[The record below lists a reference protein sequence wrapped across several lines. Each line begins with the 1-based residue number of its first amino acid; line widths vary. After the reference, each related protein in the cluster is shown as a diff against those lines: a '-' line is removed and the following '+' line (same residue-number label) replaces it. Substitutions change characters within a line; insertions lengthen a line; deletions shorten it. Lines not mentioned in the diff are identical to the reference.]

1 MLALLKVLFLSLPQS
16 RRYRVVFYKIHIK
29 RYILSL
35 AHTLTFLCSCTASP
49 AFHRSTPRP
58 DLHRDSFS
66 AAWLTKI
73 IIYEIRTSISVQ
85 LQLESALSLGMQMS
99 CAESSRDRRDSKS
112 NHGFAMWFLLWML
125 STITERVKG
134 TEIRHN
140 FMWFTQFP
148 KAKQEVICN
157 GKPALAC
164 QKIPPIPGLRCFICP
179 TMCLC

>member
-35 AHTLTFLCSCTASP
+35 AHALTFLCSCTASL

-85 LQLESALSLGMQMS
+85 LQLESALSLGMQRAPKTGEIPNQTMDLP
-99 CAESSRDRRDSKS
+99 C
-112 NHGFAMWFLLWML
+112 GFCFECFLP
-125 STITERVKG
+125 S
-134 TEIRHN
+134 
-140 FMWFTQFP
+140 
-148 KAKQEVICN
+148 
-157 GKPALAC
+157 
-164 QKIPPIPGLRCFICP
+164 QKE
-179 TMCLC
+179 